1 MMLYFWF
8 WVFFSV
14 LLLVFTLIRPHP
26 YRFAR
31 FLAFESLLGLIFL
44 NADRWFG
51 DPFSGRQ
58 TISWFFLAGSL
69 FLAVHSFTLI
79 KTEGYPTG
87 DFEDTTR
94 LITRGA
100 YRFIRHPL
108 YSSLLLFGLGA
119 FLKNPSLWGGGLVGA
134 LFAGV
139 ILTARIEEKHNLER
153 FGEEYQHYRDKT
165 KRFVPFIY

>member
-14 LLLVFTLIRPHP
+14 LLLAFTLIRPHP
-26 YRFAR
+26 YRFTR
-31 FLAFESLLGLIFL
+31 FLAFVSLLGLIFL
-44 NADRWFG
+44 NADRWFA

-58 TISWFFLAGSL
+58 IVSWIFMAGSL
-69 FLAVHSFTLI
+69 FLAVHGFTLI
-79 KTEGYPTG
+79 KTEGNPTG
-87 DFEDTTR
+87 DFEDTTS

-100 YRFIRHPL
+100 YRFIRHPM

-119 FLKNPSLWGGGLVGA
+119 FLKSPSLLGGGLVGA
-134 LFAGV
+134 LFTGV

-153 FGEEYQHYRDKT
+153 FGEEYQQYMDKT
-165 KRFVPFIY
+165 KCFIPYIY

>member
-14 LLLVFTLIRPHP
+14 LLLAFTLIRPHP
-26 YRFAR
+26 YRFTR
-31 FLAFESLLGLIFL
+31 FLAFVSLLGLIFL
-44 NADRWFG
+44 NADRWFA

-58 TISWFFLAGSL
+58 IVSWIFMAGSL
-69 FLAVHSFTLI
+69 FLAVHGFTLI
-79 KTEGYPTG
+79 KTEGNPTG
-87 DFEDTTR
+87 DFADTTS

-100 YRFIRHPL
+100 YRFIRHPM

-119 FLKNPSLWGGGLVGA
+119 FLKSPSLLGGGLVGA
-134 LFAGV
+134 LFIGV

-153 FGEEYQHYRDKT
+153 FGEEYQQYMDKT
-165 KRFVPFIY
+165 KCFIPYIY

>member
-1 MMLYFWF
+1 MLNFFIWI
-8 WVFFSV
+8 FFSV

-26 YRFAR
+26 YRFTR
-31 FLAFESLLGLIFL
+31 FLAFVSLLGLIFL
-44 NADRWFG
+44 NADRWFA

-58 TISWFFLAGSL
+58 IISWFFLAGSL
-69 FLAVHSFTLI
+69 LLAVHSFTLI
-79 KTEGYPTG
+79 KTEGNPSG

-119 FLKNPSLWGGGLVGA
+119 FLKNPSLLGGGLLGA

-139 ILTARIEEKHNLER
+139 ILTAKIEEKHNLER
-153 FGEEYQHYRDKT
+153 FGHEYKHYMDKT
-165 KRFVPFIY
+165 KNFVPYIY

>member
-1 MMLYFWF
+1 MINFLFWI
-8 WVFFSV
+8 FFSV
-14 LLLVFTLIRPHP
+14 LLLAFTLIRPHP
-26 YRFAR
+26 YRFTR
-31 FLAFESLLGLIFL
+31 FLAFDSLLGLIFL
-44 NADRWFG
+44 NADHWFV

-58 TISWFFLAGSL
+58 IVSWIFLAGSL
-69 FLAVHSFTLI
+69 ILAVHGFTLI
-79 KTEGYPTG
+79 KTEGNPTG
-87 DFEDTTR
+87 DFEDTTN

-119 FLKNPSLWGGGLVGA
+119 FLKSPSLLGGGLMGA

-153 FGEEYQHYRDKT
+153 FGQEYKHYMDKT
-165 KRFVPFIY
+165 KNFVPYIY

>member
-14 LLLVFTLIRPHP
+14 LLLAFTLIRPHP
-26 YRFAR
+26 YRFTR
-31 FLAFESLLGLIFL
+31 FLAFVSLLGLIFL
-44 NADRWFG
+44 NADRWFV
-51 DPFSGRQ
+51 DPFSVRQ
-58 TISWFFLAGSL
+58 IISWIFLAGSL
-69 FLAVHSFTLI
+69 FLAVHGFTLI
-79 KTEGYPTG
+79 KTEGNPTG
-87 DFEDTTR
+87 DFEDTTS

-119 FLKNPSLWGGGLVGA
+119 FLKGPSLLGGGLVGA
-134 LFAGV
+134 LLIGV

-153 FGEEYQHYRDKT
+153 FGEEYQQYMDKT
-165 KRFVPFIY
+165 KRFIPYIY

>member
-1 MMLYFWF
+1 MLYFLF

-14 LLLVFTLIRPHP
+14 LLLAFTLIRPHP
-26 YRFAR
+26 YRFTR
-31 FLAFESLLGLIFL
+31 FLAFDSLLGLIFL
-44 NADRWFG
+44 NADSWFA
-51 DPFSGRQ
+51 DPFSGKQ
-58 TISWFFLAGSL
+58 IISWIFLAGSL
-69 FLAVHSFTLI
+69 FLAIHGFTLI
-79 KTEGYPTG
+79 KTEGNPTG

-119 FLKNPSLWGGGLVGA
+119 FLKGPSLLGVGLMGA
-134 LFAGV
+134 LFTGV
-139 ILTARIEEKHNLER
+139 ILTARIEEKYNLER

-165 KRFVPFIY
+165 KCFIPYIY

>member
-26 YRFAR
+26 YRFTR
-31 FLAFESLLGLIFL
+31 FLAFVSLLGLIFH
-44 NADRWFG
+44 NADRWFV
-51 DPFSGRQ
+51 DPFSVRQ
-58 TISWFFLAGSL
+58 IVSWIFLAGSL
-69 FLAVHSFTLI
+69 FLAVHGFTLI
-79 KTEGYPTG
+79 KTEGNPTG
-87 DFEDTTR
+87 DFEDTTN

-119 FLKNPSLWGGGLVGA
+119 FLKGPSLLGGGLVGA
-134 LFAGV
+134 LFMGV

-153 FGEEYQHYRDKT
+153 FGEEYQQYMDKT
-165 KRFVPFIY
+165 KRFIPYIY